1 MAYGHE
7 MKALVFHG
15 PRDIR
20 YETYDDPQL
29 SFDHAV
35 IIKMTKCSIC
45 GSDLHIYHGDR
56 IGKTDYSAD
65 VEPFCVGHEFI
76 GEIVEAGKNVFHFAV
91 GDRVIAAGG
100 SGCGSCDA
108 CLSRVGRCAR
118 STAFGLSTQLQGCQ
132 AELVQVPNA
141 DVTLMKIPE
150 GVNDD
155 QAVLLTDA
163 LATAHFGVS
172 RAEISPGDRV
182 AVVGLGPIGLLGI
195 ELAFING
202 ASQVFAID
210 PVEKRR
216 QQATALGATALHPDD
231 ARQSI
236 TELTKR
242 RNVDRVFEASGAR
255 ASIELVPTLLRHGG
269 TASFIGL
276 PQGGTGFPMHQM
288 IYRNLTVRAGIANV
302 TAQWSELV
310 PLLQAGRISG
320 EGIFSHRMKL
330 SDGAEGYR
338 MFDAR
343 EDGVLKIMFEV

>member
-1 MAYGHE
+1 

-20 YETYDDPQL
+20 FESYPDPQL
-29 SFDHAV
+29 TIANAV
-35 IIKMTKCSIC
+35 ILKVTKCSIC
-45 GSDLHIYHGDR
+45 GSDLHIYHGDK

-65 VEPFCVGHEFI
+65 VDPFCVGHEFI
-76 GEIVEAGKNVFHFAV
+76 GEVVEAGADVFHFRK

-100 SGCGSCDA
+100 SGCGTCDA
-108 CLSRVGRCAR
+108 CRSRIGRCAL
-118 STAFGLSTQLQGCQ
+118 SNAFGLSTNLQGGQ
-132 AELVQVPNA
+132 AEFVQVPNA
-141 DVTLMKIPE
+141 DTTLMKIPD

-172 RAEISPGDRV
+172 RADIAPGDRV
-182 AVVGLGPIGLLGI
+182 AIVGLGPIGLLGV

-210 PVEKRR
+210 PVETRR
-216 QQATALGATALHPDD
+216 KQAAILGAIALHPDE
-231 ARQSI
+231 ARRAISEH
-236 TELTKR
+236 TR
-242 RNVDRVFEASGAR
+242 GRNCDRVFEASGAR

-269 TASFIGL
+269 NASFIGL

-302 TAQWSELV
+302 TAQWADLI
-310 PLLQAGRISG
+310 PLLQSGRLKG
-320 EGIFSHRMKL
+320 EGLFSHRMSL
-330 SDGAEGYR
+330 SEGTEGYR

-343 EDGVLKIMFEV
+343 EDGVLKIMFNVEQ